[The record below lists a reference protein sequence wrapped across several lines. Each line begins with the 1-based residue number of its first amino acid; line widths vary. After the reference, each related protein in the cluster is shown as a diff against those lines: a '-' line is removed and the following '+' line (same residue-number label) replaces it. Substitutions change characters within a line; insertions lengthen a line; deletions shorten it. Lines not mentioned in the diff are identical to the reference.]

1 MFLRGG
7 GYGIAGLAWDSY
19 LSVDV
24 ANARLGSA
32 TIQTGDRIR
41 SVQNRTV
48 FRDADLRGVLR
59 ASDSDSLWIE
69 IERIDYEIALPL
81 TPEQIE
87 QDEIPAALRGPYR
100 VVAIDDRAIIG
111 DMHLADMGAW
121 MRSHDDQPAVF
132 TVRIPEY
139 SIQGQAMRV
148 RRPGPILPV
157 VVLVFTLGVVF
168 LSLMRGRSEV
178 MARRRRLW
186 HSVGLSAASGGVLIA
201 FLIWHDGF
209 LADPVLL
216 PFGLVAITLWRPL
229 SMSLHQLPR
238 GELTVTSARFVR
250 LGTAL
255 PCAIVLL
262 AAIYGWSRTIP
273 DVFGTP
279 LDGFVFDQMRLL
291 VLVAAVVAVLYHAS
305 DLTLHALFM
314 RSIRGR
320 PKTAGEMIPWI
331 SMVLAAFAVLSSI
344 IAASAAPEQFV
355 ERGYVVHLGILVGIQ
370 WLGDLTLLPQKT
382 PSQPLESENVAII
395 PPHRFLEDA
404 RDRLGLRYPCFA
416 VCLPS
421 NSVLLSLNSDQH
433 DEFET
438 DSVSD
443 FDDESLPM
451 SPLASELVSEKLE
464 GLLELLESEGGMFP
478 HFKVIRGSDE
488 DVDDP
493 FDGMDRTVGVSL
505 VLPIDAPR
513 QAEDTVRVY
522 LVNRL
527 PEEQDFP
534 DPLPEGSEVT
544 SWAGQLSRNLVAWNE
559 LRAVAAVEAL
569 ALIKVAQL
577 ADPPTPQAPV
587 THEPAQ
593 PAPSEQ
599 AAGGESGSNGRADR
613 GSAAALYHL
622 LAGSES
628 AYPVNDPEAA
638 HEGLCALVSPFLDS
652 RGPMAIVGPSGSGK
666 EFLARLIH
674 TRTAPDQ
681 PFMILDCGALPPA
694 VVMAEL
700 FGESDVPGQLEVSS
714 GGIQC
719 IRGLSNCPD
728 DIIQEVLEGTRKED
742 ARAVLLERGSDSKLA
757 GSLERAVDE
766 AVLVVPPLT
775 DRPEWVLRA
784 ATYYLHRHA
793 MAHGRVVTGFGEAAR
808 EWLATQTWP
817 ANYHDLI
824 GTVRRAVLRGNTQT
838 VTLADFA
845 VTEPRSEPTG
855 NLVAA
860 IEDVEKHA
868 VLSALEEA
876 NGNKSAAARSLGMKR
891 TTFLRKLAK
900 YGLDAG

>member
-1 MFLRGG
+1 MFVRGG

-32 TIQTGDRIR
+32 TIQAGDRIR
-41 SVQNRTV
+41 SVQTRTV

-59 ASDSDSLWIE
+59 ASDSDTLWIE

-87 QDEIPAALRGPYR
+87 QDEIPAALRGPYQ

-121 MRSHDDQPAVF
+121 MRSHDNQPAVF

-157 VVLVFTLGVVF
+157 VVLVFSLGVVI

-186 HSVGLSAASGGVLIA
+186 HSVGLAAASGGGLVA

-238 GELTVTSARFVR
+238 GDMTVTSARFVR

-273 DVFGTP
+273 NVFGTP

-291 VLVAAVVAVLYHAS
+291 VLVAAGVAVLYHAS

-320 PKTAGEMIPWI
+320 PKTAGEMIPWV
-331 SMVLAAFAVLSSI
+331 SMVLSAFAVLSCI

-355 ERGYVVHLGILVGIQ
+355 ERGYVVHFGILVGIQ
-370 WLGDLTLLPQKT
+370 WLGDLTLLPQRT

-395 PPHRFLEDA
+395 PPHLFLEDA
-404 RDRLGLRYPCFA
+404 RDRLGLHYPCFA
-416 VCLPS
+416 VCLPQT
-421 NSVLLSLNSDQH
+421 SVLLSLNSEGDGI
-433 DEFET
+433 
-438 DSVSD
+438 
-443 FDDESLPM
+443 DDEAEEIIELADEGPSN
-451 SPLASELVSEKLE
+451 PLVAQLVNEKLE

-478 HFKVIRGSDE
+478 RYKVIRGSDE

-493 FDGMDRTVGVSL
+493 FDGMEQTVGVSL
-505 VLPIDAPR
+505 VLPIDAPP
-513 QAEDTVRVY
+513 QAEDTVKVY
-522 LVNRL
+522 LVNRF

-534 DPLPEGSEVT
+534 DPLPDGSEVT
-544 SWAGQLSRNLVAWNE
+544 NWAGQLSRNLVAWNE
-559 LRAVAAVEAL
+559 LRAVAAVETL
-569 ALIKVAQL
+569 GLIEA
-577 ADPPTPQAPV
+577 AP
-587 THEPAQ
+587 
-593 PAPSEQ
+593 PSEALRAQTPVVTNSKLTKSDVPPAEASDNGQ
-599 AAGGESGSNGRADR
+599 ASRRSE
-613 GSAAALYHL
+613 AALYHL
-622 LAGSES
+622 LAGNES

-638 HEGLCALVSPFLDS
+638 HPGLCDLIAPFIDS
-652 RGPMAIVGPSGSGK
+652 QGPMAIVGPAGSGK

-674 TRTAPDQ
+674 ARTRSER

-700 FGESDVPGQLEVSS
+700 FGEGDVPGQLEASS
-714 GGIQC
+714 DGIQC

-728 DIIQEVLEGTRKED
+728 EIIQEVLEGIREAG
-742 ARAVLLERGSDSKLA
+742 ARLVLLERGGDSKLE
-757 GSLERAVDE
+757 GSRERAVDE
-766 AVLVVPPLT
+766 AVLVVPALR
-775 DRPEWVLRA
+775 DRPNWVSKA
-784 ATYYLHRHA
+784 ATFYLHRLA
-793 MAHGRVVTGFGEAAR
+793 MAHGRVVTGFGEEAEA
-808 EWLATQTWP
+808 WLAAQDWP

-824 GTVRRAVLRGNTQT
+824 GTVRRAVLRGSAQT
-838 VTLADFA
+838 VSLADFDTSEA
-845 VTEPRSEPTG
+845 RSEPTG

-860 IEDVEKHA
+860 IEDVEKQA
-868 VLSALEEA
+868 LLSALEEA
-876 NGNKSAAARSLGMKR
+876 KGNKSAAARTLGMKR